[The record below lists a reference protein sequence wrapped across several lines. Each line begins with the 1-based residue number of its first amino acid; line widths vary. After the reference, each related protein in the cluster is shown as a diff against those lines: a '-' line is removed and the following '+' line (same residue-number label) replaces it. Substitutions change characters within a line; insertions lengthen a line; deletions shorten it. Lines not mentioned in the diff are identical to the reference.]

1 MRRNNDEIR
10 INILK
15 ILMKNPIDS
24 YFKLAGLVKTGF
36 RTVKSNC
43 EALQKYKQI
52 KIEKIPK
59 EKSPSKK
66 ESFRISITKEGLR
79 FIEKINE

>member
-15 ILMKNPIDS
+15 ILRKKPVDS

-36 RTVKSNC
+36 RTVKSNS

-52 KIEKIPK
+52 EIEKIPK

-66 ESFRISITKEGLR
+66 ESFRLSITDEGIR
-79 FIEKINE
+79 FLEKIKG

>member
-1 MRRNNDEIR
+1 MIRSSDDIR
-10 INILK
+10 ISILK
-15 ILMKNPIDS
+15 ILREKPVNS

-36 RTVKSNC
+36 ITVKNNC

-59 EKSPSKK
+59 DKSPSKK
-66 ESFRISITKEGLR
+66 ESFRISITDEGIR
-79 FIEKINE
+79 FLEKISD